1 MKKNV
6 CRVLGL
12 FFFLGSCQKKTN
24 NTEVTI
30 SKDSSSFEMYQ
41 MSEMATFMEQMYV
54 DNQRIKQ
61 KIETGEFDFGEFPE
75 YYSKLYTATFTDPSD
90 LDDFY
95 LEEAKNFL
103 KLQEIIY
110 TDTTN
115 IKTNFNNM
123 VTSCIECHHVKCALA
138 IQRIEKLY
146 IK

>member
-6 CRVLGL
+6 CCALGL

-41 MSEMATFMEQMYV
+41 MSEMATLMEQMYV

-75 YYSKLYTATFTDPSD
+75 YYLKLYTATFTDPSD

-123 VTSCIECHHVKCALA
+123 VTSCVECHNVKCALA

>member
-6 CRVLGL
+6 CCVLILSFL
-12 FFFLGSCQKKTN
+12 FGCQKKTE
-24 NTEVTI
+24 TTKIKV
-30 SKDSSSFEMYQ
+30 SKDSSAFEMYQ
-41 MSEMATFMEQMYV
+41 MSELAMLMEQMYA

-61 KIETGEFDFGEFPE
+61 KIKDGVFDFGVFPE

-95 LEEAKNFL
+95 LEETKKFL
-103 KLQEIIY
+103 KLQKLIY

-123 VTSCIECHHVKCALA
+123 VSACVECHHVKCGLA

>member
-6 CRVLGL
+6 CCFLVFL
-12 FFFLGSCQKKTN
+12 FLFGCKKKSE
-24 NTEVTI
+24 NTRITI
-30 SKDSSSFEMYQ
+30 YKNSSAFEMYQ
-41 MSEMATFMEQMYV
+41 MSELATLMEQMYA

-61 KIETGEFDFGEFPE
+61 KIKNSEFDFGKFPE

-95 LEEAKNFL
+95 LEETKNFL
-103 KLQEIIY
+103 KLQELVY
-110 TDTTN
+110 TDTIN
-115 IKTNFNNM
+115 IKNNFNNM
-123 VTSCIECHHVKCALA
+123 VNACVECHNVKCGLA

>member
-6 CRVLGL
+6 CWLAFGTL
-12 FFFLGSCQKKTN
+12 FLLSCQKKTD
-24 NTEVTI
+24 NTKVDI
-30 SKDSSSFEMYQ
+30 SKDDSSFEMYQ
-41 MSEMATFMEQMYV
+41 MSEMATLMEQMYA
-54 DNQRIKQ
+54 DNQRLRQ
-61 KIETGEFDFGEFPE
+61 KIEDNDFDFGEFPE
-75 YYSKLYTATFTDPSD
+75 YYTKLYTATFTDPSD

-95 LEEAKNFL
+95 IEETGRYL

-123 VTSCIECHHVKCALA
+123 VSACIECHHVKCVLA
-138 IQRIEKLY
+138 IERIKKLY